1 MVSGGARIKGSTMG
15 DVGHAFVV
23 YCGTWVDSGSW
34 VWSTLKD
41 SLRSFITFSI
51 SVCWVGK
58 SQEYVLWTHV
68 RQEYTLFD
76 FELIMYG
83 GKFVKA

>member
-1 MVSGGARIKGSTMG
+1 MW
-15 DVGHAFVV
+15 DVGHGSGVNW
-23 YCGTWVDSGSW
+23 GTWVGPGSW

-41 SLRSFITFSI
+41 SLGSFITLSI

-58 SQEYVLWTHV
+58 SSEYLLWTHV

-76 FELIMYG
+76 FDSEQ
-83 GKFVKA
+83 A